1 MTKFCMDY
9 LCREID
15 YPQANR
21 AFLNATRNRL
31 RRANALTVA
40 EQQRTIAEN
49 ALCIAEFIAALCQI
63 SLPHELSFLI
73 YPIPFP
79 KVFSLLRMQPT
90 FPTPKQKQQYVFLHR
105 SSFCFAYILKMH
117 LFVFHCLQFFPSL
130 KTAAIYLPCF
140 FAKTA
145 K

>member
-1 MTKFCMDY
+1 MDY

-31 RRANALTVA
+31 RRANARTVA

-49 ALCIAEFIAALCQI
+49 ALCIAEFITSLFQI

-73 YPIPFP
+73 YPILFP
-79 KVFSLLRMQPT
+79 KVIPLLRMQPSHA
-90 FPTPKQKQQYVFLHR
+90 TPKLKQR
-105 SSFCFAYILKMH
+105 W
-117 LFVFHCLQFFPSL
+117 
-130 KTAAIYLPCF
+130 
-140 FAKTA
+140 
-145 K
+145 